1 MGNDNSSDDN
11 VKRRKGIFTS
21 VPRALLWA
29 AWMIILFA
37 LFTLV
42 APLVLTDQPYAVTWE
57 ELMKEGRDLRMLQM
71 IGVTAVV
78 VLIALIVSTVRKALR
93 RSGSA
98 WPN

>member
-1 MGNDNSSDDN
+1 MSNDNSSDNN

-21 VPRALLWA
+21 VPTALLWA
-29 AWMIILFA
+29 AGMIILFA

-57 ELMKEGRDLRMLQM
+57 ELVKEGRDVQMLQM
-71 IGVTAVV
+71 IGVTAAV
-78 VLIALIVSTVRKALR
+78 VLIALIFSTVRKALG

-98 WPN
+98 